1 MNPRHL
7 VFRPTSSIMLAVMVL
22 VFCAILVVGTVLQ
35 GNVEF
40 VLRSFGLIALVG
52 ALAVAAFWLPK
63 LEVTEDEIIVHNVF
77 STVRV
82 PWEAILSIE
91 SRWSLAFRT
100 ERGKIT
106 AWASPPASQS
116 VGVSFM
122 IRGMAAPA
130 TARPAGPAAGKVNVA
145 QLIQTN
151 WDQRTDVPDLDRG
164 DARPHRTLNIAT
176 IAVLGVLAAAALAG
190 LLV

>member
-63 LEVTEDEIIVHNVF
+63 LEVTEDEII
-77 STVRV
+77 
-82 PWEAILSIE
+82 
-91 SRWSLAFRT
+91 AFRT